1 MSDKQESNRPT
12 HAIYVIHGE
21 GKKERWTRIGAAW
34 QHKDKQGFSLSFEAY
49 PAGTGRVVLRVP
61 TEKDAAETETGNGGQ
76 Q

>member
-12 HAIYVIHGE
+12 HAIYVIQGE

-34 QHKDKQGFSLSFEAY
+34 EHKDKQGFSLSFEAY
-49 PAGTGRVVLRVP
+49 PAGNGRVTLRVP
-61 TEKDAAETETGNGGQ
+61 TEKDVAEAQPGNGGQ